1 MVSTPTPPGD
11 DQNDPQDTPGQTPGG
26 QPGQYGQPGY
36 GQQQPGSYPGQPGQY
51 GQPQQPD
58 YGQQQ
63 PGYGQQPPQAPG
75 YGQQQPGAGGYGQQ
89 PGQPAAG
96 GYGAYPGG
104 QNQGYGYGAQAAPS
118 NTPMI
123 LSIIGIVCWFCCSP
137 AAIGLGLFAQSKYR
151 EQGQSDTL
159 AKVTWIGGI
168 AFLVLGIISYAT
180 GLVGR

>member
-1 MVSTPTPPGD
+1 MSTPTPPGD
-11 DQNDPQDTPGQTPGG
+11 DQNDPNGPQDT
-26 QPGQYGQPGY
+26 PGQYGQPGY

-63 PGYGQQPPQAPG
+63 PGYGQQPPQ
-75 YGQQQPGAGGYGQQ
+75 QPGYGQQ

-104 QNQGYGYGAQAAPS
+104 QNGGYGYGAQAAPS

-159 AKVTWIGGI
+159 AKVAWIGGI